1 MKFMDCKTNNPAVW
15 RFTFRFI
22 FLMLLYA
29 AFSVLSTCGL
39 LLWHPNGALTGL
51 LAILPAIPIAGAVA
65 VTALYMAQEKDEFQ
79 SAVLSQSLLG
89 GIGATLVVTTVWGF
103 LENYAHFRRLDILML
118 WPLYLVFVGISYG
131 LVKARY
137 R

>member
-1 MKFMDCKTNNPAVW
+1 MAV
-15 RFTFRFI
+15 
-22 FLMLLYA
+22 L
-29 AFSVLSTCGL
+29 
-39 LLWHPNGALTGL
+39 LTGR
-51 LAILPAIPIAGAVA
+51 
-65 VTALYMAQEKDEFQ
+65 YMREEKDDFQ
-79 SAVLSQSLLG
+79 SAVLVQSLLG

-131 LVKARY
+131 IVKARY